1 MNSAV
6 RGRLQGSICDEPC
19 RIVQI
24 EHRID
29 QHHQKRVQVLKE
41 WLTMGTVRC
50 RDYKAHLWM
59 RRHSAGHKAP
69 SPHAEGCATF
79 VWIHNQHKAPRQVP
93 VWQPFYLYICLQPT
107 FCFSTCKTQPWGLPL
122 WSKEDGK
129 YKILWKKTEES
140 ETYCERRFL
149 ELPTGAIKHMSRKS
163 KGILTRNLLA

>member
-93 VWQPFYLYICLQPT
+93 VWQRFIFISAFSLPSASVLAKHSHGAYLFEAKKMENT
-107 FCFSTCKTQPWGLPL
+107 RFS
-122 WSKEDGK
+122 
-129 YKILWKKTEES
+129 
-140 ETYCERRFL
+140 ERRQ
-149 ELPTGAIKHMSRKS
+149 
-163 KGILTRNLLA
+163 RN